1 MCYNYGTYEELQ
13 DAYDHGWLT
22 DDDVNLCPNHVTLGA
37 TTIFVTSYCTTR
49 RGRKSWWYVSVHSL
63 TLATVEMWDEI
74 MGAYVL
80 FGVVASIIDKAR
92 SVVVWKSLYTH
103 GHGTVFNIV

>member
-37 TTIFVTSYCTTR
+37 TTIFVQ
-49 RGRKSWWYVSVHSL
+49 GEAESL
-63 TLATVEMWDEI
+63 GGMLV
-74 MGAYVL
+74 
-80 FGVVASIIDKAR
+80 
-92 SVVVWKSLYTH
+92 YTH
-103 GHGTVFNIV
+103 